1 MRLPETEL
9 ARIIATFVRDYQT
22 SKNLAGTWEEP
33 LVGFAA
39 ADDPLMSA
47 LKTVVSPS
55 HLLPG
60 DLLADARSVVAYFI
74 PFAKGI
80 PRGNRR
86 ERQASREWA
95 RAYIETNR
103 LITAVNQHVG
113 AQLAQQGYRSALLPP
128 THNFDRDRL
137 VSDWSHKHVAY
148 IAGLGKFGVHHLLIT
163 AKGCCGRLGSLV
175 TNCDWPVSKRPEG
188 EFCLNR
194 FNGSCLKCVAKCVAG
209 ALGPQSL
216 DRQRC
221 YRMLLE
227 NAALYTGE
235 GLADVCGKCSCVV
248 PCSYKNPAKRAA
260 MSQSGPRAR
269 QNGMTG
275 CRGRTA

>member
-1 MRLPETEL
+1 MRPLKTEL

-22 SKNLAGTWEEP
+22 TKNRADTWEEP

-39 ADDPLMSA
+39 ADDPLMLA
-47 LKTVVSPS
+47 LKTVVGPS

-60 DLLADARSVVAYFI
+60 DLLADARTVIAYFI

-80 PRGNRR
+80 PKGNRGDR
-86 ERQASREWA
+86 HASEEWG

-103 LITAVNQHVG
+103 LIEGVNRHV
-113 AQLAQQGYRSALLPP
+113 AERLDQEGYRSALLPP
-128 THNFDRDRL
+128 THNFDPQRL

-175 TNCDWPVSKRPEG
+175 TNYDQPASKRPEG

-209 ALGPQSL
+209 ALGPQAL
-216 DRQRC
+216 DRRRC
-221 YRMLLE
+221 YGMLLE
-227 NAALYTGE
+227 NAALYAGR
-235 GLADVCGKCSCVV
+235 GLADVCGKCTCIV
-248 PCSYKNPAKRAA
+248 PCSFKNPVARAIL
-260 MSQSGPRAR
+260 SQSGPRAR
-269 QNGMTG
+269 RKGGEVT
-275 CRGRTA
+275 